1 MNNVFT
7 INVLTP
13 GQRKTR
19 YGEAYQ
25 GKTLFLLFPVLAWA
39 VLAYGLYAYI
49 YLPTCEQIQRQ
60 QIALRDLN
68 LDLTRLSALRSKL
81 ENQQT
86 LYRAA
91 SGERVDWS
99 SKLVSFS
106 LLIPEDIWITRIF
119 FAEEDDDKPTDKPPV
134 LEIYGQT
141 ISTSNKE
148 SLDKIAIFIEEIN
161 KDTSFGQDFS
171 PMEFVYSQLQDEQKR
186 IMEFKLSSLARA
198 AQRGDKQ

>member
-13 GQRKTR
+13 GQRKAR
-19 YGEAYQ
+19 YGEAD
-25 GKTLFLLFPVLAWA
+25 KTIFLLFPILIWML
-39 VLAYGLYAYI
+39 LAYGLYTYI
-49 YLPTCEQIQRQ
+49 YLPTFEQIQRQ
-60 QIALRDLN
+60 QMSLRDLN

-81 ENQQT
+81 EKQQT
-86 LYRAA
+86 LYGAV
-91 SGERVDWS
+91 SSERVDWS

-106 LLIPEDIWITRIF
+106 LRIPEDIWITKIF
-119 FAEEDDDKPTDKPPV
+119 FAEDDKSTDKPPV

-161 KDTSFGQDFS
+161 KDISFRQDFF

-186 IMEFKLSSLARA
+186 IMEFKLSSLARIAQA
-198 AQRGDKQ
+198 AQIGDKQ

>member
-1 MNNVFT
+1 MNNIFT

-19 YGEAYQ
+19 YGEAN
-25 GKTLFLLFPVLAWA
+25 KTLLLLLPLLAWA
-39 VLAYGLYAYI
+39 VLAFGLYAYI
-49 YLPTCEQIQRQ
+49 YLPTYEQIQRQ
-60 QIALRDLN
+60 QIAQRDLN

-86 LYRAA
+86 LYLSA

-119 FAEEDDDKPTDKPPV
+119 FAEEDNAPPDKPPV

-148 SLDKIAIFIEEIN
+148 SLDKIAIFIDEIN
-161 KDTSFGQDFS
+161 NDASFCQDFS

-186 IMEFKLSSLARA
+186 IMEFKLSSLARV
-198 AQRGDKQ
+198 AQRGDKL